1 MKLTGLD
8 LSTFSC
14 GWFERGGDVYL
25 YYGPS
30 DTRCHV
36 APTTAER
43 LVDYCRNTPR
53 DPLRSAACVALR
65 VALIEKNLKLMEG

>member
-1 MKLTGLD
+1 MMELTGLD

-14 GWFERGGDVYL
+14 GGS
-25 YYGPS
+25 S

-53 DPLRSAACVALR
+53 DPLRSAACVAQL